1 MAGIADFAPDYLR
14 VYMNAL
20 DQSGTPQDQR
30 APITEADLAPE
41 TRAQFQQLMDQMYAN
56 KQAEFHQSPEALRAL
71 AEKEKGMVGDEG
83 ASYHQ
88 KKAQQL
94 IEAIKGKYPTDFAAT
109 NPDFGRAGDQLGW
122 DENDVAN
129 LYNIMGRF
137 RYTGNPEEGYDIRDT
152 YEFMNEETKP
162 IYEKHGGKFGAGMA
176 YDIWQKMYG
185 GSLNPTEMAK
195 AIAEAKGLSALGATG
210 VPVQMKIGGRK
221 VR

>member
-1 MAGIADFAPDYLR
+1 MVGIVDFAPDYLR

-20 DQSGTPQDQR
+20 NQSDIPQNQR
-30 APITEADLAPE
+30 TPITEADLSPE
-41 TRAQFQQLMDQMYAN
+41 TRVQMQQMLDQMYAN

-71 AEKEKGMVGDEG
+71 AEKEKDMVGDEG

-109 NPDFGRAGDQLGW
+109 NPDFGRAANQLGW
-122 DENDVAN
+122 DDNDVAN
-129 LYNIMGRF
+129 LYNIIGRF
-137 RYTGNPEEGYDIRDT
+137 RYTGTPEEGYNIQDT

-162 IYEKHGGKFGAGMA
+162 IYEKHKGKFGAGMA
-176 YDIWQKMYG
+176 YDIWQKMYK
-185 GSLNPTEMAK
+185 GSLSPIEMTK
-195 AIAEAKGLSALGATG
+195 AVAEAKGLAALGASG

-221 VR
+221 AR